1 MKRMDRYEE
10 TISKPRRS
18 ELNQDLYQDNSLNLK
33 YADIKEITNPNAYE
47 MSNTKSNSREEFQQM
62 KKYGLD
68 STLKSKK
75 ELDNFNYLYSKQ
87 ERKIYDINSVLED
100 ARKNRK
106 EQDDLEEKRKLKYTS
121 YNILAG
127 VNLEELIRYREEK
140 KKRDA
145 TPEEKEIRELMDT
158 IASKTLAGEL
168 DKETTVDLLS
178 DLMATSVL
186 DKVAP
191 QKSETEE
198 LDITDYKEGPKTE
211 IEDEKTEENLE
222 LDEAIEE
229 SQEIVT
235 VENTN
240 EQKIDTDFYT
250 KSMDLSEEDFG
261 MADDFQEKGLPLIVK
276 IILVILF
283 IAILAVA
290 AYFIYQRIN

>member
-33 YADIKEITNPNAYE
+33 YADITEITNPNAYE